1 MRQLP
6 ASARTSLRPL
16 VWAGV
21 LLALLLGLIPTA
33 SAEGLA
39 FVRMQRLLDEAP
51 QMQQAR
57 ERIEQEFAEARS
69 ELTQLEANI
78 VALKERDP
86 ALLPAADADALRR
99 RIEASERKLARDREG
114 LRTRLAARQN
124 QLVDGVERS
133 IGEVLGDL
141 ARERG
146 VDVVLSADDVVLYG
160 NPRLDLTD
168 EVLARLKRAATPPAA
183 PTQ

>member
-1 MRQLP
+1 MQRRAARAGRP
-6 ASARTSLRPL
+6 ASVR
-16 VWAGV
+16 W
-21 LLALLLGLIPTA
+21 LLALLGLWLVA
-33 SAEGLA
+33 SPLSAADGLA

-57 ERIEQEFAEARS
+57 ERIEQEFAEPRS

-78 VALKERDP
+78 AALKERDP
-86 ALLPAADADALRR
+86 ALLSAAESAALKR

-114 LRTRLAARQN
+114 LRSRLAARQN
-124 QLVDGVERS
+124 QLVDGVERV

-168 EVLARLKRAATPPAA
+168 EVLTRLQRAAEPPTAA
-183 PTQ
+183 PDQ

>member
-1 MRQLP
+1 MQQP
-6 ASARTSLRPL
+6 AATARRPARSLHG
-16 VWAGV
+16 W
-21 LLALLLGLIPTA
+21 LLALLLA
-33 SAEGLA
+33 STGPLAAAEGLA

-57 ERIEQEFAEARS
+57 ERIEQEFTEARS

-78 VALKERDP
+78 AALKERDP
-86 ALLPAADADALRR
+86 ALLPAAEAEALKR
-99 RIEASERKLARDREG
+99 RIEASERKLLRDRES
-114 LRTRLAARQN
+114 LRSRVAARQN
-124 QLVDGVERS
+124 QLVDGVERAV
-133 IGEVLGDL
+133 GEVLGDL

-168 EVLARLKRAATPPAA
+168 EVLARLKRAAEAPAA
-183 PTQ
+183 PNR

>member
-1 MRQLP
+1 MQQPP
-6 ASARTSLRPL
+6 ATAGRPARLRP
-16 VWAGV
+16 GV
-21 LLALLLGLIPTA
+21 GWLLFLFLLGTGLA

-57 ERIEQEFAEARS
+57 ERIEQEFADARS

-78 VALKERDP
+78 VALKERD
-86 ALLPAADADALRR
+86 ASLLPAAEAEALRR
-99 RIEASERKLARDREG
+99 RIEASERKLVRDREG
-114 LRTRLAARQN
+114 LRGRLAARQN
-124 QLVDGVERS
+124 QLVDEVERA

-168 EVLARLKRAATPPAA
+168 EVLGRLRQSPTA
-183 PTQ
+183 PGNPNR

>member
-1 MRQLP
+1 MQQPP
-6 ASARTSLRPL
+6 ATARRPVRLRS
-16 VWAGV
+16 W
-21 LLALLLGLIPTA
+21 LLALLLGGGVGTV

-78 VALKERDP
+78 AALKERDP
-86 ALLPAADADALRR
+86 TLLPAAEVEALKR
-99 RIEASERKLARDREG
+99 RIDASERKLVRDRES
-114 LRTRLAARQN
+114 LRSRVAARQN
-124 QLVDGVERS
+124 QLVDSVERA

-168 EVLARLKRAATPPAA
+168 EVLARLQRATPPPAA
-183 PTQ
+183 PNR

>member
-1 MRQLP
+1 MQRRAARAGRP
-6 ASARTSLRPL
+6 ASVR
-16 VWAGV
+16 W
-21 LLALLLGLIPTA
+21 LLALVLLCAGILPA
-33 SAEGLA
+33 PAADGLA

-78 VALKERDP
+78 TALKERDP
-86 ALLPAADADALRR
+86 ALLPAAEAEALKR
-99 RIEASERKLARDREG
+99 RIDASERKLVRDRES
-114 LRTRLAARQN
+114 LRSRLAARQN
-124 QLVDGVERS
+124 QLVDGVERAV
-133 IGEVLGDL
+133 GEVLGDL

-168 EVLARLKRAATPPAA
+168 EVLARLRRVAEPAA
-183 PTQ
+183 APNR

>member
-1 MRQLP
+1 MQQP
-6 ASARTSLRPL
+6 AATARRPARSLHGWL
-16 VWAGV
+16 V
-21 LLALLLGLIPTA
+21 ALLLA
-33 SAEGLA
+33 STGPLAAAEGLA

-57 ERIEQEFAEARS
+57 ERIEQEFTEARS

-78 VALKERDP
+78 AALKERDP
-86 ALLPAADADALRR
+86 ALLPAAEAEALKR
-99 RIEASERKLARDREG
+99 RIEASERKLLRDRES
-114 LRTRLAARQN
+114 LRSRVAARQN
-124 QLVDGVERS
+124 QLVDGVERAV
-133 IGEVLGDL
+133 GEVLGDL

-168 EVLARLKRAATPPAA
+168 EVLARLKRAAEAPAA
-183 PTQ
+183 PNR

>member
-1 MRQLP
+1 MQQP
-6 ASARTSLRPL
+6 AATARRPARRL
-16 VWAGV
+16 HGW
-21 LLALLLGLIPTA
+21 LLALLLA
-33 SAEGLA
+33 SSTGPLAAAEGLA

-78 VALKERDP
+78 AALKERDP
-86 ALLPAADADALRR
+86 ALLPAGEAEALKR
-99 RIEASERKLARDREG
+99 RIEASERKLLRDRES
-114 LRTRLAARQN
+114 LRSRLAARQN
-124 QLVDGVERS
+124 QLVDGVERAV
-133 IGEVLGDL
+133 GEVLGDL

-168 EVLARLKRAATPPAA
+168 EVLARLKRVAEAPAA
-183 PTQ
+183 PNR